1 MLDAT
6 TGGHRARQLLHV
18 GGGRPGAYQ
27 TISAAIAAAR
37 PGAMISVA
45 AGRYEENLRIDKVVS
60 IAAESGP
67 GSVEVHAATGPVLQV
82 AAEGA
87 QLSGLRLGTTDG
99 QQVAIDVARGQVGL
113 DECAVAGNA
122 WTAVLARMQGA
133 LALRGCTITNPGGAG
148 VVITSSAQSSMEDT
162 EVRGTGSSAV
172 VVTERGSLVM
182 RRCVVHEPKGNGV
195 CVNGNSRAVVE
206 GCEIVAAGKPS
217 VVVEGEGSATI
228 SRLRVRDCGNV
239 DLYLTGSGPVTVTDS
254 TFTAAAVQS
263 VHVSGGAQPTLR
275 GCAFTGAGRN
285 GIQISGGS
293 APRFEHCTVAD
304 TPVGLIVDGGATPRF
319 FSVEITGTQ
328 QSAAVFG
335 DGAVAHATGL
345 TANSESGTGVVV
357 RGGSKLELRDADLRV
372 GSTTAVDVSASA
384 QVTMTDSRV
393 SCLAGTGVALSG
405 GARAAFTAALV
416 RGGGI
421 VVGDGVAATF
431 ADCELVDAPADALLV
446 GAGGTATATRI
457 RVRSAGRHGV
467 SVEDGGRVS
476 LRECEVTGSVEDG
489 IRLDTRDPVVVSQC
503 VVRGSGGIA
512 LNRLAD
518 PDRVSVDNLIADDA
532 RPATPPDPAPARQ
545 PATDYDDDYAAD
557 GAAPEPALA
566 GAELTGPLAE
576 LGTLVGLDG
585 VKGEVTA
592 LINLIKM
599 SQLRQEMG
607 LPMPPMSRHLVF
619 AGPPGTGKTTVA
631 RLYGTVLAELG
642 VLSKGHMVEV
652 ARADLVAQYIGA
664 TAIKTTEVVTKA
676 LGGVLFVD
684 EAYTLTAQ
692 SGGSGPDFGQEAVD
706 TLMKMMEDHRDEL
719 VVIVAGYSEL
729 MERFLASNPGMASR
743 FTRTIEFPNYSV
755 DELVTITTNLCRK
768 HYYELT
774 DDATAALVEYFELVP
789 KSDTFGN
796 GRVARKLFESMV
808 NNQASRLA
816 RTPPAKDSEL
826 SRFTAADLHAELE
839 PLRAGGGAATTAAPA
854 VATDPAGALQAS
866 TSWRRVADLVGQR
879 PAREALGATVL
890 RLADA
895 HRQKRPI
902 GTLANVAVAGAA
914 GSGRAEL
921 VRLYTQCLAE
931 LDLVGVGHL
940 VRVSLDDDLRAE
952 WPGQAGR
959 LVRTAFDDA
968 TGGLLM
974 VDVDGTWPSD
984 PREYGVDV
992 LEELAAA
999 MRRAVGDP
1007 VVALV
1012 GEPDRLVAV
1021 FERVPALG
1029 EVVGEQWTLGGYAVD
1044 ELADIAVRLLLRRGH
1059 EVPDDVREA
1068 LRARFADSQD
1078 GNTVRTL
1085 DAARLLANRLAGTA
1099 ASQTLTAEDV
1109 RATG

>member
-67 GSVEVHAATGPVLQV
+67 GTVEVHAATGPVLQV

-87 QLSGLRLGTTDG
+87 HLSGLRLGATDD
-99 QQVAIDVARGQVGL
+99 QQVAVDVARGEVGL
-113 DECAVAGNA
+113 DACGVVGNA
-122 WTAVLARMQGA
+122 WTAVLARLQGA
-133 LALRGCTITNPGGAG
+133 LALRGCAITNPAGAG
-148 VVITSSAQSSMEDT
+148 VVITSSARSSMEDT

-172 VVTERGSLVM
+172 VVTERGSVVM
-182 RRCVVHEPKGNGV
+182 RRCVVHEPKGNGL
-195 CVNGNSRAVVE
+195 CVNGNSHAVVE
-206 GCEIVAAGKPS
+206 GCEIVGAGKPS
-217 VVVEGEGSATI
+217 VVVEQEGSATI
-228 SRLRVRDCGNV
+228 SGLLGRDCANV
-239 DLYLTGSGPVTVTDS
+239 DLYLTGSGEVTVTDS

-263 VHVSGGAQPTLR
+263 VHVTGGAAPTFR

-285 GIQISGGS
+285 GIQVSGGS
-293 APRFEHCTVAD
+293 APRFEDCTVAD
-304 TPVGLIVDGGATPRF
+304 TPIGLVVDGGASPRF
-319 FSVEITGTQ
+319 SSVEITGTQ
-328 QSAAVFG
+328 QSAALFD
-335 DGAVAHATGL
+335 DGAVVHATGL
-345 TANSESGTGVVV
+345 TTHSESGTGVIV
-357 RGGSKLELRDADLRV
+357 RGGSRLELRD
-372 GSTTAVDVSASA
+372 
-384 QVTMTDSRV
+384 
-393 SCLAGTGVALSG
+393 
-405 GARAAFTAALV
+405 ALV

-421 VVGDGVAATF
+421 VVGKGVAATF
-431 ADCELVDAPADALLV
+431 ADCELVDAPVDALLV
-446 GAGGTATATRI
+446 GAGGTVTATRI

-467 SVEDGGRVS
+467 SVEDGGRAS
-476 LRECEVTGSVEDG
+476 LRECEVTGSTEDG

-512 LNRLAD
+512 LNRLTD
-518 PDRVSVDNLIADDA
+518 PDQVTVADLVTDDA
-532 RPATPPDPAPARQ
+532 RQDAPPARQ
-545 PATDYDDDYAAD
+545 PAADHDTD
-557 GAAPEPALA
+557 GARPEPPPA

-607 LPMPPMSRHLVF
+607 LPVPPMSRHLVF

-774 DDATAALVEYFELVP
+774 DDATAALHEYFELVP

-816 RTPPAKDSEL
+816 TAPPDRDSEL
-826 SRFTAADLHAELE
+826 SRFTAADLRTELA
-839 PLRAGGGAATTAAPA
+839 PLRAAAPA
-854 VATDPAGALQAS
+854 SAAPAAATDPAGALQAS

-890 RLADA
+890 RLANV
-895 HRQKRPI
+895 RQRKDPI
-902 GTLANVAVAGAA
+902 GAGANVAVAGVA

-921 VRLYTQCLAE
+921 VRLYAQCLAE

-940 VRVSLDDDLRAE
+940 VRASLDDDLRAD
-952 WPGQAGR
+952 WPGQAGP
-959 LVRTAFDDA
+959 LVRTAFADA
-968 TGGLLM
+968 AGGVLM
-974 VDVDGTWPSD
+974 VDVDGSWPGD

-999 MRRAVGDP
+999 ARRAAGDP

-1012 GEPDRLVAV
+1012 GEPDRLAVV

-1029 EVVGEQWTLGGYAVD
+1029 EVVGEHWALGGYAVE
-1044 ELADIAVRLLLRRGH
+1044 ELADITVRLLRRRGH
-1059 EVPDDVREA
+1059 EVPDEVREA
-1068 LRARFADSQD
+1068 LRGRFAGSQD
-1078 GNTVRTL
+1078 GHTL
-1085 DAARLLANRLAGTA
+1085 DAARLLAGRLAGTA

-1109 RATG
+1109 RATGARSLAAVTGEEGLVSVG